1 MEKQTYISASEIS
14 AVDELYQ
21 KYLSNGNDL
30 DIGWKKFFEGFE
42 FARKNFSESSEGG
55 VPENARLPDGQV
67 KKEFAVLNLINL
79 YRAVGH
85 LFTHTNPVRERRKYS
100 PSLDEI
106 ERIGLAQTDMGTVFQ
121 AGAEIGLG
129 PAPLKEIIAVL
140 KQTYCGSIG
149 VEYRYI
155 RSAEI
160 TKWLQ
165 TRMEPQRNTPG
176 FSKEEKK
183 DILDNISKAV
193 VFENFLHT
201 KFAGEKRFSLEGC
214 EALIPAMDSVIQKGA
229 SLGIKEFV
237 IGMAHRGRLN
247 VLANIMKK
255 TYEDIF
261 TEFEGKEFDEA
272 LFDGDVK
279 YHQGYSSNVVT
290 KDGNKVH
297 LSLTPNP
304 SHLETVGGV
313 AEGISRAKI
322 DKNFSGDSSKLCPIL
337 IHGDAAIAGQ
347 GILYEIV
354 QMVRLDAYK
363 TGGTIHL
370 VTNNQIGFTT
380 NYLDARSSTYC
391 TDIAK
396 VTLSPVFHVNADDVE
411 AVIYVVQLAMEFRQK
426 FHRDVFI
433 DLLGYR
439 KYGHNEGDEPRFT
452 QPMLYKSIATHA
464 NPREIYMKKLIAEG
478 VIDET
483 QAKQIEN
490 DFRILLNE
498 RLSDAK
504 QIKKTKVTS
513 FLEGQWKGMK
523 MAADSDFDRS
533 PDTSVDKETLIEIGN
548 KITAIPPG
556 KKFFNKTE
564 KLFKDRKAMLDGNK
578 LDWAMGELLAYGTL
592 LNEGHSVR
600 FSGQDVE
607 RGTFSHRHAVIKL
620 EDSEEEY
627 VPLASVEKNSKLM
640 IYNSHLSEYAVLGFE
655 YGYAMASPEAL
666 CIWEAQFGDFAN
678 CAQVVIDQ
686 YISAAE
692 DKWRRMNGI
701 CLLLPHGYEGQG
713 AEHSSARIERFL
725 TLCAENNMYV
735 INATTPAN
743 FFHALRRQ
751 LKQPFRKPLIAFTP
765 KSLLRHPKCVS
776 PLSEFSAGGFKEMID
791 DADANP
797 KSVKKLVFSFGKIY
811 YDLLAHREA
820 LAAAPL
826 SGGQPSQKGEGWER
840 SSGAGGEVALIRIEQ
855 MYPFPKKQ
863 FADLLSK
870 YAAAKEFVWAQEE
883 PHNMGA
889 WGYLLRTVSPH
900 LKGGHL
906 QCIARPE
913 SASPAT
919 GSKKVHEIQQ
929 KDILDK
935 VFKPH
940 P

>member
-1 MEKQTYISASEIS
+1 MEKQTYISSSDIS
-14 AVDELYQ
+14 ALDDLYQ
-21 KYLSNGNDL
+21 QYLKNNSTVETD
-30 DIGWKKFFEGFE
+30 WQKFFEGFE
-42 FARKNFSESSEGG
+42 FARKNYQDQVEAG
-55 VPENARLPDGQV
+55 VPENVR
-67 KKEFAVLNLINL
+67 KEFCVLNLINL
-79 YRAVGH
+79 YRSVGH

-106 ERIGLAQTDMGTVFQ
+106 ELIGLAQSDMDTVFH
-121 AGAEIGLG
+121 AGSEVGLG
-129 PAPLKEIIAVL
+129 DAKLSDIIAYL
-140 KQTYCGSIG
+140 KQTYCQSIG

-155 RSAEI
+155 RNAEI
-160 TKWLQ
+160 VKWLQ
-165 TRMEPQRNTPG
+165 EKMEPNRNTPD
-176 FSKEEKK
+176 FSKEEKIE
-183 DILDNISKAV
+183 ILNDISKAV
-193 VFENFLHT
+193 IFENFLHT
-201 KFAGEKRFSLEGC
+201 KFVGEKRFSLEGV
-214 EALIPAMDSVIQKGA
+214 EALIPAMDSVINKGA

-261 TEFEGKEFDEA
+261 TEFEGKEFEEA

-290 KDGNKVH
+290 KNGDKVH

-322 DKNFSGDSSKLCPIL
+322 DKTYSGDSSKLCPIL

-347 GILYEIV
+347 GILYEII

-363 TGGTIHL
+363 TGGTVHI
-370 VTNNQIGFTT
+370 VTNNQVGFTT
-380 NYLDARSSTYC
+380 NYLDGRSSTYC

-411 AVIYVVQLAMEFRQK
+411 AVIYVVQLAMEFREK

-452 QPMLYKSIATHA
+452 QPLLYKAIATHS
-464 NPREIYMKKLIAEG
+464 NPRDIYMKKLIAEG

-483 QAKQIEN
+483 QAKQIES
-490 DFRILLNE
+490 DFRAMLDE
-498 RLSDAK
+498 RLSESK

-513 FLEGQWKGMK
+513 FLEGQWKGVK
-523 MAADSDFDRS
+523 MAADADFEKS
-533 PDTSVDKETLIEIGN
+533 PDTSVDKKILIDIGK
-548 KITAIPPG
+548 KITEVPAG
-556 KKFFNKTE
+556 KKFFNKME
-564 KLFKDRKAMLDGNK
+564 KLFKDRRAMLDGDK
-578 LDWAMGELLAYGTL
+578 LDWGMGELLAYGTL
-592 LNEGHSVR
+592 LNEGSSVR

-627 VPLASVEKNSKLM
+627 IPLATVEKNSKFM

-655 YGYAMASPEAL
+655 YGYAMASPETL
-666 CIWEAQFGDFAN
+666 TIWEAQFGDFAN
-678 CAQVVIDQ
+678 CAQVIIDQ

-701 CLLLPHGYEGQG
+701 CLFLPHGYEGQG

-735 INATTPAN
+735 INPTTPAN

-751 LKQPFRKPLIAFTP
+751 LKTPYRKPLIAFTP
-765 KSLLRHPKCVS
+765 KSLLRHPKCIS
-776 PLSEFSAGGFKEMID
+776 SLEEFSNGGFKEIFD
-791 DADANP
+791 DLSADP
-797 KSVKKLVFSFGKIY
+797 KKVKKLVFTFGKLY
-811 YDLLAHREA
+811 YDLLAKKEE
-820 LAAAPL
+820 L
-826 SGGQPSQKGEGWER
+826 KNTDT
-840 SSGAGGEVALIRIEQ
+840 ALIRIEQ

-863 FADLLSK
+863 FADILAK
-870 YAAAKEFVWAQEE
+870 YNSAKEFIWAQEE

-889 WGYLLRTVSPH
+889 WGYLLRTVSPN
-900 LKGGHL
+900 LKGGPL

-919 GSKKVHEIQQ
+919 GSKKMHEQQQ
-929 KDILDK
+929 KDILEK
-935 VFKPH
+935 VFAK
-940 P
+940 

>member
-14 AVDELYQ
+14 AVDDLYQ

-30 DIGWKKFFEGFE
+30 DVGWKKFFEGFE
-42 FARKNFSESSEGG
+42 FARKSYEEVSASAA
-55 VPENARLPDGQV
+55 VPENV
-67 KKEFAVLNLINL
+67 KKEFAVINLINL

-106 ERIGLAQTDMGTVFQ
+106 ELIGLSQSDMDTVFH
-121 AGAEIGLG
+121 AGNEIGLG
-129 PAPLKEIIAVL
+129 DAKLRDIIFFLKE
-140 KQTYCGSIG
+140 TYCRSIG
-149 VEYRYI
+149 AEFRYI
-155 RSAEI
+155 RNAEI
-160 TKWLQ
+160 VKWLQ
-165 TRMEPQRNTPG
+165 EKMEGTRNTPN
-176 FSKEEKK
+176 FSKEEKIE
-183 DILDNISKAV
+183 ILNDISKAV
-193 VFENFLHT
+193 IFENFLHT
-201 KFAGEKRFSLEGC
+201 KFVGEKRFSLEGV
-214 EALIPAMDSVIQKGA
+214 EALIPALDSVINKGA
-229 SLGIKEFV
+229 SLGIKEFI

-247 VLANIMKK
+247 VLANILKK
-255 TYEDIF
+255 TYENIF
-261 TEFEGKEFDEA
+261 TEFEGKEFEES

-279 YHQGYSSNVVT
+279 YHQGYSSNVIT
-290 KDGNKVH
+290 KNGEKVH

-304 SHLETVGGV
+304 SHLETVGPV

-322 DKNFSGDSSKLCPIL
+322 DTTHAGDDSKLCPIL
-337 IHGDAAIAGQ
+337 IHGDAAVAAQ
-347 GILYEIV
+347 GVVYEVV
-354 QMVRLDAYK
+354 QMVKLDAYK

-391 TDIAK
+391 TDVAK
-396 VTLSPVFHVNADDVE
+396 VTLSPVFHVNADDIE
-411 AVIYVVQLAMEFRQK
+411 AVVFTVQMAMEFRQQFK
-426 FHRDVFI
+426 RDVFI

-452 QPMLYKSIATHA
+452 QPLLYKIIASHP
-464 NPREIYMKKLIAEG
+464 NPREIYIKKLIEEN
-478 VIDET
+478 VIDEA

-490 DFRILLNE
+490 NFRNLLSE
-498 RLSDAK
+498 RLSEAK

-513 FLEGQWKGMK
+513 FLEGQWKGIK
-523 MAADSDFDRS
+523 MSDEKDFEKS
-533 PDTSVDKETLIEIGN
+533 PDTSVDKKILLDIGN
-548 KITAIPPG
+548 KITEVPKG
-556 KKFFNKTE
+556 KKFFNKIE
-564 KLFKDRKAMLDGNK
+564 KLFRDRQTMLEGDGK

-627 VPLASVEKNSKLM
+627 IPLATAENNSRFM
-640 IYNSHLSEYAVLGFE
+640 IYNSHLSEYGVLGFE
-655 YGYAMASPEAL
+655 YGYAMASPESL

-678 CAQVVIDQ
+678 CAQVIIDQ

-751 LKQPFRKPLIAFTP
+751 LKTPYRKPLIAFTP
-765 KSLLRHPKCVS
+765 KSLLRHPKCTS
-776 PLSEFSAGGFKEMID
+776 KWEELSNGGFKEIYD
-791 DADANP
+791 DANANP
-797 KSVKKLVFSFGKIY
+797 SSIKKIVFSFGKIY
-811 YDLLAHREA
+811 YDLLAKKEELKNTDTA
-820 LAAAPL
+820 L
-826 SGGQPSQKGEGWER
+826 
-840 SSGAGGEVALIRIEQ
+840 VRIEQ
-855 MYPFPKKQ
+855 IYPFPKKQ
-863 FADLLSK
+863 FADILAK
-870 YAAAKEFVWAQEE
+870 YKAAQNFLWVQEE
-883 PHNMGA
+883 PQNMGA
-889 WGYLLRTVSPH
+889 WGYLLRTVVPY
-900 LKGGHL
+900 LKGGQL
-906 QCIARPE
+906 KCIARPE

-919 GSKKVHEIQQ
+919 GSKKVHEVQQ
-929 KDILDK
+929 KEILEK
-935 VFKPH
+935 TFS
-940 P
+940 

>member
-1 MEKQTYISASEIS
+1 MEKQTYISSSEIS

-42 FARKNFSESSEGG
+42 FARKNFRETLDAG
-55 VPENARLPDGQV
+55 VPENVR
-67 KKEFAVLNLINL
+67 KEFCVINLINL

-106 ERIGLAQTDMGTVFQ
+106 ELIGLSQSDMDTVFH
-121 AGAEIGLG
+121 AGSEIGLG
-129 PAPLKEIIAVL
+129 DAKLHDIIAFLKE
-140 KQTYCGSIG
+140 TYCQSIG

-155 RSAEI
+155 RNAEI
-160 TKWLQ
+160 NKWLQ
-165 TRMEPQRNTPG
+165 EKMESSRNTPN
-176 FSKEEKK
+176 FSKEEKIE
-183 DILDNISKAV
+183 ILNDISKAV
-193 VFENFLHT
+193 IFENFLHT
-201 KFAGEKRFSLEGC
+201 KFVGEKRFSLEGV
-214 EALIPAMDSVIQKGA
+214 EALIPAMDSVITKGS
-229 SLGIKEFV
+229 SLGIKEFI

-279 YHQGYSSNVVT
+279 YHQGYSSNIIT

-322 DKNFSGDSSKLCPIL
+322 DKTYSGDNTKLCPIL
-337 IHGDAAIAGQ
+337 IHGDSAIAGQ

-396 VTLSPVFHVNADDVE
+396 VTLSPVFHVNADDAE
-411 AVIYVVQLAMEFRQK
+411 AVIFVVQLAMEFRQK

-452 QPMLYKSIATHA
+452 QPLLYKAIASHS
-464 NPREIYMKKLIAEG
+464 NPREIYIKKLIAEG
-478 VIDET
+478 VIDEA

-490 DFRILLNE
+490 DFRNLLSE
-498 RLSDAK
+498 RLSEAK

-513 FLEGQWKGMK
+513 FLEGQWKGVRLSTD
-523 MAADSDFDRS
+523 ADFEKS
-533 PDTSVDKETLIEIGN
+533 PGTSVDKKILLDIGK
-548 KITAIPPG
+548 KITEVPTG
-556 KKFFNKTE
+556 KKFFNKME
-564 KLFKDRKAMLDGNK
+564 KLFKDRRTMLDGDK
-578 LDWAMGELLAYGTL
+578 LDWGMGELLAYGTL

-600 FSGQDVE
+600 FSGQDIE

-627 VPLASVEKNSKLM
+627 VPLSTVEKNSKFM

-655 YGYAMASPEAL
+655 YGYAMASPETL
-666 CIWEAQFGDFAN
+666 TIWEAQFGDFAN

-701 CLLLPHGYEGQG
+701 CLFLPHGYEGQG

-751 LKQPFRKPLIAFTP
+751 LKTPYRKPLIAFTP
-765 KSLLRHPKCVS
+765 KSLLRHPKCIS
-776 PLSEFSAGGFKEMID
+776 SLDEFSKGGFKEIFD
-791 DADANP
+791 DASAEP

-811 YDLLAHREA
+811 YDLLAKKEE
-820 LAAAPL
+820 L
-826 SGGQPSQKGEGWER
+826 KNTDT
-840 SSGAGGEVALIRIEQ
+840 ALIRIEQ

-863 FADLLSK
+863 FADILEK
-870 YAAAKEFVWAQEE
+870 YKSAKEFLWVQEE
-883 PHNMGA
+883 PSNMGA

-900 LKGGHL
+900 LKGGEL
-906 QCIARPE
+906 KCIARPE

-919 GSKKVHEIQQ
+919 GSKKVHEQQQ
-929 KDILDK
+929 KEILEK

>member
-1 MEKQTYISASEIS
+1 MEKQTYLSGSEIS
-14 AVDELYQ
+14 AIDELYQ
-21 KYLSNGNDL
+21 RYLSDGNDL
-30 DIGWKKFFEGFE
+30 DAGWKKFFEGFE
-42 FARKNFSESSEGG
+42 FARKNFAEGA
-55 VPENARLPDGQV
+55 VPENTGFAGGQV
-67 KKEFAVLNLINL
+67 NKEFAVLNLINL

-85 LFTHTNPVRERRKYS
+85 LFTRTNPVRERRKYA

-106 ERIGLAQTDMGTVFQ
+106 ELIGLAQTDMYTVFQ
-121 AGAEIGLG
+121 AGSEIGLG
-129 PAPLKEIIAVL
+129 PATLKEIIAVL

-165 TRMEPQRNTPG
+165 EKMEPQRNTPG
-176 FSKEEKK
+176 FSKEEKI
-183 DILDNISKAV
+183 DILNNISKAV

-201 KFAGEKRFSLEGC
+201 KFVGEKRFSLEGC
-214 EALIPAMDSVIQKGA
+214 ETLIPAMDSVIQKGA
-229 SLGIKEFV
+229 ALGIREFV

-261 TEFEGKEFDEA
+261 TEFEGKEFEES

-279 YHQGYSSNVVT
+279 YHQGYSSNVIT
-290 KDGNKVH
+290 KEGNKVH

-304 SHLETVGGV
+304 SHLETVGGIV
-313 AEGISRAKI
+313 EGISRAKI
-322 DKNFSGDSSKLCPIL
+322 DKNYGNDNTKLCPIL

-347 GILYEIV
+347 GILYEII

-396 VTLSPVFHVNADDVE
+396 VTLSPVFHVNADDAE
-411 AVIYVVQLAMEFRQK
+411 AVIYVVRLAMEFRQR
-426 FHRDVFI
+426 FQRDVFI

-452 QPMLYKSIATHA
+452 QPLLYKTIASHP
-464 NPREIYMKKLIAEG
+464 NPREIYMKKIIAEG
-478 VIDET
+478 VVDEA

-490 DFRILLNE
+490 DFRSMLND
-498 RLSDAK
+498 RLTEAK

-513 FLEGQWKGMK
+513 FLEGQWKGVK
-523 MAADSDFDRS
+523 MATDADFERS
-533 PDTSVDKETLIEIGN
+533 PDTAVDKKTLLEIGN
-548 KITAIPPG
+548 KITAIPAG
-556 KKFFNKTE
+556 KKFFNKIE
-564 KLFKDRKAMLDGNK
+564 KLFKDRKAMLDTDK
-578 LDWAMGELLAYGTL
+578 LDWALGELLAYGTL

-627 VPLASVEKNSKLM
+627 VPLAAAEKDSKFM

-655 YGYAMASPEAL
+655 YGYAMASPETL

-686 YISAAE
+686 YVSAAE

-735 INATTPAN
+735 INPTTPAN

-776 PLSEFSAGGFKEMID
+776 ALAEFSSGGFKEIID
-791 DADANP
+791 DASANP
-797 KSVKKLVFSFGKIY
+797 KSVKKLVFTFGKIY
-811 YDLLAHREA
+811 YDLLAKKEA
-820 LAAAPL
+820 LAPNL
-826 SGGQPSQKGEGWER
+826 SPSGEGNKANEI
-840 SSGAGGEVALIRIEQ
+840 ALIRIEQ

-863 FADLLSK
+863 FSEILSK
-870 YAAAKEFVWAQEE
+870 YSSAKEFLWVQEE

-889 WGYLLRTVSPH
+889 WGFILRTVSPH
-900 LKGGHL
+900 LKCGKL
-906 QCIARPE
+906 ECIARPE

-919 GSKKVHEIQQ
+919 GSKKVHEQQQ
-929 KDILDK
+929 KEILEK

>member
-1 MEKQTYISASEIS
+1 MEKQTYIGSSEIL
-14 AVDELYQ
+14 AIDDLYQ
-21 KYLSNGNDL
+21 QYVKDSSSVTAD
-30 DIGWKKFFEGFE
+30 WQKFFEGFE
-42 FARKNFSESSEGG
+42 FARINFTEPTGTTG
-55 VPENARLPDGQV
+55 VPENVR
-67 KKEFAVLNLINL
+67 KEFGVLNLINL

-106 ERIGLAQTDMGTVFQ
+106 ELIGLAQSDMDTVFQ
-121 AGAEIGLG
+121 AGTEIGIG
-129 PAPLKEIIAVL
+129 PATLKDIIAVL
-140 KQTYCGSIG
+140 KQIYCQSIG

-165 TRMEPQRNTPG
+165 ERMEPNRNTPN
-176 FSKEEKK
+176 FSKEEKI
-183 DILDNISKAV
+183 DALNDISKAV
-193 VFENFLHT
+193 IFENFLHT
-201 KFAGEKRFSLEGC
+201 KFVGEKRFSLEGV
-214 EALIPAMDSVIQKGA
+214 EALIPALDSVINKGA

-237 IGMAHRGRLN
+237 MGMAHRGRLN

-261 TEFEGKEFDEA
+261 TEFEGKEFEES

-279 YHQGYSSNVVT
+279 YHQGYSSNIIT

-304 SHLETVGGV
+304 SHLETVGGIS
-313 AEGISRAKI
+313 EGITRAKI
-322 DKNFSGDSSKLCPIL
+322 DKTYSGDNSKICPII

-347 GILYEIV
+347 GILYEII

-426 FHRDVFI
+426 FQRDVFI

-452 QPMLYKSIATHA
+452 QPLLYKAIATHP
-464 NPREIYMKKLIAEG
+464 NPRDIYIKKLIAEG
-478 VIDET
+478 IIDEA
-483 QAKQIEN
+483 QAKQIES
-490 DFRILLNE
+490 DFRTLLDERLNE
-498 RLSDAK
+498 SK

-513 FLEGQWKGMK
+513 FLEGQWKGVK
-523 MAADSDFDRS
+523 MATDADFEKS
-533 PDTSVDKETLIEIGN
+533 PDTSVDKKILLEIGK
-548 KITAIPPG
+548 KITEVPAG
-556 KKFFNKTE
+556 KKFFNKME
-564 KLFKDRKAMLDGNK
+564 KLFKDRRALLDADK
-578 LDWAMGELLAYGTL
+578 LDWGMAELLAYGTL
-592 LNEGHSVR
+592 LNEEHSVR

-627 VPLASVEKNSKLM
+627 VPLSTVEKNSKFM

-655 YGYAMASPEAL
+655 YGYAMASPETL
-666 CIWEAQFGDFAN
+666 TIWEAQFGDFAN

-686 YISAAE
+686 YVSAAE

-751 LKQPFRKPLIAFTP
+751 LKVPFRKPLIAFTP

-776 PLSEFSAGGFKEMID
+776 SLNEFSKGGFQEIID
-791 DADANP
+791 DASAAP
-797 KSVKKLVFSFGKIY
+797 GSVKKLVFTFGKIY
-811 YDLLAHREA
+811 YDLLAKKEE
-820 LAAAPL
+820 L
-826 SGGQPSQKGEGWER
+826 KNTD
-840 SSGAGGEVALIRIEQ
+840 VALIRIEQ

-863 FADLLSK
+863 FADILKK
-870 YAAAKEFVWAQEE
+870 YSSAKQFLWVQEE

-889 WGYLLRTVSPH
+889 WGYLLRTISPF
-900 LKGGHL
+900 LNGGQL

-929 KDILDK
+929 KEILER
-935 VFKPH
+935 VFTPH